1 MIQRERVQRGRSF
14 TNCQDVGAVRFAKIS
29 KELID
34 KHWSHETFSNSA
46 TFGLGS
52 EADKGKQHVD
62 ALQDGGLEKLNV
74 QIDESVFV
82 IGCHN
87 SAMPTGIDG

>member
-1 MIQRERVQRGRSF
+1 
-14 TNCQDVGAVRFAKIS
+14 
-29 KELID
+29 
-34 KHWSHETFSNSA
+34 
-46 TFGLGS
+46 LGS

-82 IGCHN
+82 IGCDN

>member
-14 TNCQDVGAVRFAKIS
+14 TKLPRRRGSSFCEDLEGF
-29 KELID
+29 ID

-52 EADKGKQHVD
+52 EADKGKHHVD

-82 IGCHN
+82 IGCDN